1 MIISAD
7 IAPFVGTIG
16 GGFAAGAI
24 LGYAIKQVL
33 KIVAV
38 VVGLFIASLTYLQ
51 YQGIIDI
58 DWSKLQNGLT
68 TVANTVMNIS
78 NNPGTS
84 HTADMFTGLIPLTS
98 SASAGFML
106 GLARGNI
113 SNTCFFVF
121 NAYIRVWYVKCIR
134 A

>member
-1 MIISAD
+1 MIISTD

-58 DWSKLQNGLT
+58 DWSKLQNVLT
-68 TVANTVMNIS
+68 TVANTIMNIS
-78 NNPGTS
+78 NNPGAS
-84 HTADMFTGLIPLTS
+84 HTAATLSDCYINMLSQKLICS
-98 SASAGFML
+98 
-106 GLARGNI
+106 
-113 SNTCFFVF
+113 
-121 NAYIRVWYVKCIR
+121 
-134 A
+134 